1 MISKKALLNF
11 INLFPEDTWFLP
23 VNDNY
28 DGTIGIAASNSGYHQ
43 LGFIHNTTEK
53 VELSE

>member
-11 INLFPEDTWFLP
+11 INLFPDDTWFLP
-23 VNDNY
+23 IDDN
-28 DGTIGIAASNSGYHQ
+28 GTIGIAASNSGYHQ

-53 VELSE
+53 VELND